1 MRGDMTRAQDARPAA
16 SGALFQV
23 RAGTVLL
30 ATSALV
36 VLLLGGVGPTPGS
49 HPLGSA
55 LAPPVARALSAGFV
69 THTAT
74 SAWAAS
80 HPLASITLN
89 DCGRSPATICLN
101 WTATTDLFF
110 SNYTVSYSASGAS
123 GPFEV
128 TGVLVSQ
135 STTTFSRTGLAPGGT
150 YWWQVIEYG
159 SLGNSG
165 SNVLTVIQPT
175 LAFLNYTTPSG
186 TTAKFTWT
194 NNASYGGS
202 IGFVDYG
209 LYDSVSGG
217 APSRIASFTNAG
229 LRTYTLSGLSAG
241 TSYSFYLNTTD
252 CYSGCGASNV
262 NLSVTTSDTTTFGT
276 ALALVASVSANRPAV
291 DAGELDYFI
300 CTPSG
305 GTSPFTFA
313 WNFGSG
319 TFVNASSSVSRSFAT
334 PGSATVTCKITDAAM
349 TTSTAATTVTV
360 AADPT
365 LTLTTNRS
373 AVDVGQA
380 IGFVCTVAQG
390 TPPYSILWTFGDGT
404 QVSGGVQT
412 HSYTAAGQ
420 YSATCSATDATATPV
435 AQSLSI
441 PVSLALRVTVTSS
454 SAAAAPGTPLMFT
467 ALPVNG
473 SGSYT
478 TYTWTFGDGAS
489 ASTRVASHA
498 YLASGAFTAR
508 LNVTDSNGAVAIAA
522 SPEAISPIRIVV
534 ASLTG
539 SPTTA
544 TRLTFNASASGGAG
558 GPFNFTWTF
567 GDGTRAYGP
576 ETTHTYGKSGTYHP
590 QLVVADRLGATNNTT
605 LSPLAIGTPP
615 GPFAWVSSSVL
626 IGLGI
631 IAGLLVAIVASW
643 VYRRRESAAYRGL
656 EGRFPVVD
664 PAKTV
669 SGAKVCPRCGTT
681 NLPIR
686 TTCAACGA
694 TLRRSLFE

>member
-1 MRGDMTRAQDARPAA
+1 MSPGRVFRPEG
-16 SGALFQV
+16 SGALLRE
-23 RAGTVLL
+23 RAGGVLL
-30 ATSALV
+30 TTSVLLL
-36 VLLLGGVGPTPGS
+36 LLLGGVGSIPGTHTPGATVTPPVVRTPGAGVVT
-49 HPLGSA
+49 HVAGSA
-55 LAPPVARALSAGFV
+55 RP
-69 THTAT
+69 
-74 SAWAAS
+74 AS
-80 HPLASITLN
+80 HPLAGITLGE
-89 DCGRSPATICLN
+89 DGLSPAAIDLN

-110 SNYTVSYSASGAS
+110 SNYTVSYSASGAA

-128 TGVLVSQ
+128 VGVLVSQ
-135 STTTFSRTGLAPGGT
+135 SATTFSTTGLAPGGT

-159 SLGNSG
+159 SLGNSV
-165 SNVLTVIQPT
+165 SNVLGVIQPT
-175 LAFLNYTTPSG
+175 LAFLNYTMPNG

-202 IGFVDYG
+202 IGFVTYG

-217 APSRIASFTNAG
+217 APAVIVNLTNSG
-229 LRTYTLSGLSAG
+229 LRTYTVSGLKTG

-252 CYSGCGASNV
+252 CYSGCGGSGA

-276 ALALVASVSANRPAV
+276 VLTLVASVSANRPTV
-291 DAGELDYFI
+291 DVGELDYFI

-305 GTSPFTFA
+305 GTSPFAFA
-313 WNFGSG
+313 WNFGNG
-319 TFVNASSSVSRSFAT
+319 TFVNANSSVSQSFAT
-334 PGSATVTCKITDAAM
+334 PGRATVTCRITDAAK

-365 LTLTTNRS
+365 LTLTTNRT

-380 IGFVCTVAQG
+380 IAFVCTVAQG
-390 TPPYSILWTFGDGT
+390 TAPYSILWTFGDGT
-404 QVSGGVQT
+404 QVSGGLQS
-412 HSYTAAGQ
+412 HAYTAAGQ

-441 PVSLALRVTVTSS
+441 PVSPVLHVTVTSTS
-454 SAAAAPGTPLMFT
+454 PAAAPGTPLTFT

-473 SGSYT
+473 SG
-478 TYTWTFGDGAS
+478 TYPAYAWNFGDGAS
-489 ASTRVASHA
+489 ATTRVASHA
-498 YLASGAFTAR
+498 YLGSGAFTAR
-508 LNVTDSNGAVAIAA
+508 LRVSDSNGATAIATA
-522 SPEAISPIRIVV
+522 PESISPIRISV
-534 ASLTG
+534 TPPGG

-544 TRLTFNASASGGAG
+544 THLAFNASASGGAG
-558 GPFNFTWTF
+558 GPFNFSWTF
-567 GDGTRAYGP
+567 GDGTHAYGAGA
-576 ETTHTYGKSGTYHP
+576 THTYGKSGTYHP

-605 LSPLAIGTPP
+605 LSPLAIGTAP
-615 GPFAWVSSSVL
+615 GPFAWLSSSVL

-631 IAGLLVAIVASW
+631 IAGVLVAIVASW
-643 VYRRRESAAYRGL
+643 VYRRRESAAFRGL
-656 EGRFPVVD
+656 AGRFPVVN